1 MFTPCEYSASHDEV
15 ETIEW
20 FDFVGYRLS
29 RKIRTLTDFFFFNIY
44 KYLLVIPK
52 KALKLFKIYP
62 FIQLT

>member
-52 KALKLFKIYP
+52 RH
-62 FIQLT
+62 